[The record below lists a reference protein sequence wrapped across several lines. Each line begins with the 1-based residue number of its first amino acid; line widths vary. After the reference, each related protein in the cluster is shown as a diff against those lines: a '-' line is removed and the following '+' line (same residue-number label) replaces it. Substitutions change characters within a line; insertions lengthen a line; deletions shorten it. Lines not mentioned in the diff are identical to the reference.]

1 MAPPSWIILSTAP
14 RVFALPDGADL
25 SLALAAPPG
34 LSHLT
39 VSTRISP
46 AHPDPHARLKSPYVL
61 AADPSGL
68 LLAITPPPLS
78 ARAPPTER
86 VRRGPDGVE
95 RTFHISYLPDP
106 NYVVLD
112 VATATAR
119 RLPLDHDIL
128 NASTLGIIASPAGGG
143 GFMVVEFQFI
153 VGGTGASLHCFSSHT
168 GAWVEK
174 EVRNPLP
181 RWIWSFYHVLSH
193 NGKLWWVD
201 TAAGLL
207 ACDPFADNPD
217 MAYVPLP
224 APEDD
229 EAASGGCGCYYC
241 SERVTA
247 SRRRVQLSNG
257 TFRCVQITSPP
268 RKPKDKDHHH
278 AAAAPHTVTMRTL
291 ADPETA
297 CWTLDYKV
305 PLADIWADHT
315 YKAAGLPEKEPVL
328 AFIHPNNPDVL
339 YFSLDHYLFAV
350 DMRAKKL
357 IECQAHQSAVSPSS
371 LFAWELPPALTAAA
385 GITLFPFLQFHS
397 LISSYPLY

>member
-14 RVFALPDGADL
+14 RVSAPDALPDGADL

-39 VSTRISP
+39 VSTRVSP
-46 AHPDPHARLKSPYVL
+46 ADPDPHARLDSPYVL

-78 ARAPPTER
+78 ASSPATER

-95 RTFHISYLPDP
+95 RTFHISYIPDP
-106 NYVVLD
+106 DYAVLD
-112 VATATAR
+112 VASATAR
-119 RLPLDHDIL
+119 RLPGRDIL
-128 NASTLGIIASPAGGG
+128 SPATLGVIASPSGSG

-153 VGGTGASLHCFSSHT
+153 VGGTGASLYCFSSHT

-174 EVRNPLP
+174 KVRNPLP
-181 RWIWSFYHVLSH
+181 RWIWNFSDVLSH

-224 APEDD
+224 PPEDGD
-229 EAASGGCGCYYC
+229 EAASGDCGCYYC
-241 SERVTA
+241 SERMIA
-247 SRRRVQLSNG
+247 SRRRIQLSNG
-257 TFRCVQITSPP
+257 TFRCGQIASPP
-268 RKPKDKDHHH
+268 RKPKDH
-278 AAAAPHTVTMRTL
+278 AAAAGPHTVTMRTL

-297 CWTLDYKV
+297 HWTLDYKV

-357 IECQAHQSAVSPSS
+357 VECQAHESAVSPSS
-371 LFAWELPPALTAAA
+371 LFAWELPPAFTAPAAA
-385 GITLFPFLQFHS
+385 GLPENGIDSGPAS
-397 LISSYPLY
+397 A

>member
-14 RVFALPDGADL
+14 LVSTPDALPDGADL

-46 AHPDPHARLKSPYVL
+46 ADPDPDARLKSPYLL
-61 AADPSGL
+61 AVDPSGL

-78 ARAPPTER
+78 ASSPPTER

-95 RTFHISYLPDP
+95 RTFYISYIPDP
-106 NYVVLD
+106 DYAVLD
-112 VATATAR
+112 AASATAH
-119 RLPLDHDIL
+119 RLPGRDIL
-128 NASTLGIIASPAGGG
+128 NPSTLGVIASPAAAGRRG

-153 VGGTGASLHCFSSHT
+153 VGGTDASLHCFSPHA

-174 EVRNPLP
+174 DVRNPLP
-181 RWIWSFYHVLSH
+181 RWIWNFSDVVAH

-224 APEDD
+224 RPEEEDD

-241 SERVTA
+241 SERVIA
-247 SRRRVQLSNG
+247 SRRRVQLSNA

-268 RKPKDKDHHH
+268 PRKPKGKDHH
-278 AAAAPHTVTMRTL
+278 AAGPHTVTMRTL

-297 CWTLDYKV
+297 HWTLDYKV

-339 YFSLDHYLFAV
+339 YFSLDRYLFAV

-357 IECQAHQSAVSPSS
+357 IECQAHESDVSS
-371 LFAWELPPALTAAA
+371 LFAWELPPALTAPPAA
-385 GITLFPFLQFHS
+385 GI
-397 LISSYPLY
+397 I

>member
-1 MAPPSWIILSTAP
+1 MAGKKASVLCSEDDDPYALRCAP
-14 RVFALPDGADL
+14 KRKGWSCWWRGSHADLLWFAL
-25 SLALAAPPG
+25 
-34 LSHLT
+34 
-39 VSTRISP
+39 
-46 AHPDPHARLKSPYVL
+46 HPIQQEQR
-61 AADPSGL
+61 
-68 LLAITPPPLS
+68 
-78 ARAPPTER
+78 
-86 VRRGPDGVE
+86 
-95 RTFHISYLPDP
+95 
-106 NYVVLD
+106 
-112 VATATAR
+112 
-119 RLPLDHDIL
+119 
-128 NASTLGIIASPAGGG
+128 
-143 GFMVVEFQFI
+143 
-153 VGGTGASLHCFSSHT
+153 GTGASLHCFSSHT

-181 RWIWSFYHVLSH
+181 RWIWNFYHVLSH

-217 MAYVPLP
+217 MAYVLLP

-278 AAAAPHTVTMRTL
+278 AAAAPPTVTMRTL

-350 DMRAKKL
+350 DMRAKKF

-385 GITLFPFLQFHS
+385 AAGLPENDTS
-397 LISSYPLY
+397 NETASARRAGVRDRG